1 MNEKLP
7 GEKVQTNPGRQAAFW
22 VTLARAVLATALGL
36 AIIVYP
42 DKTRP
47 LLVNFIGMFWLVGG
61 IMNLR
66 WSMTGERARRTSVAA
81 GLIGILAGLLVLGR
95 FLISGLVHET
105 AVVLLLGGV
114 IVLTGLVHVFEGF
127 LVGAGRERQR
137 SWLSTLLGI
146 LEILLGVAVLVWRQ
160 NFGPVFYGVVTVWAF
175 LGAVVLLREALVKR
189 SVARQA

>member
-7 GEKVQTNPGRQAAFW
+7 VEKLQTNPGRQVAFW
-22 VTLARAVLATALGL
+22 VTLARAALASALGL
-36 AIIVYP
+36 AILFYP

-66 WSMTGERARRTSVAA
+66 WGITGERARRPSVVA
-81 GLIGILAGLLVLGR
+81 GLIGVLAGLLVLGR
-95 FLISGLVHET
+95 FLISNLVHET
-105 AVVLLLGGV
+105 AVVLLLGAV

-127 LVGAGRERQR
+127 MVGADYQRQR
-137 SWLSTLLGI
+137 SWLSTLLGV
-146 LEILLGVAVLVWRQ
+146 LELLLGVAVLVWRQ
-160 NFGPVFYGVVTVWAF
+160 NFGPVFYAVVTVWAF

-189 SVARQA
+189 RRR